1 MPLDSDGNIA
11 PRGSPAWRPQLYRH
25 PRVGQS
31 FTINLLPC
39 CRYIAPARFPWRT
52 QTNTHPMAYF
62 SAMKRFRALT
72 STAAGLDPK
81 DVLSAGRRLPGLP
94 LSPVSINAWFCALQI
109 LPRQIRF
116 EKKER
121 AVFDPPKKFVQG
133 AGFPQTQWEGPRG
146 TRRFKE
152 DLCAPQSHW
161 RLRRGDD
168 ASFEPETSRVHRG
181 CPGNL
186 ALPVSQQTRSP

>member
-1 MPLDSDGNIA
+1 MSLSCLWTQTGNIA

-31 FTINLLPC
+31 VTINLLPC
-39 CRYIAPARFPWRT
+39 CRDVSPAWFPWRT

-81 DVLSAGRRLPGLP
+81 DVPSAGCRLPGLP

-121 AVFDPPKKFVQG
+121 AVFDPPPQEVCSGRGVPTDSVGRSSGDPVFQG
-133 AGFPQTQWEGPRG
+133 GPLCSPESLESPQ
-146 TRRFKE
+146 RR
-152 DLCAPQSHW
+152 
-161 RLRRGDD
+161 
-168 ASFEPETSRVHRG
+168 
-181 CPGNL
+181 
-186 ALPVSQQTRSP
+186 